1 MTDKVVEKKT
11 EKPEKLAATPAVD
24 LASPE
29 TRVDTSRTAIDTAAL
44 VKQGVVSNLTI
55 VDGKA
60 QTLTPEAVA
69 KDAELLH
76 AALTKTKM
84 FGLSSSPDAATVGNI
99 LDPTDKKDR
108 VALEAKY
115 EQLYGTKLRDDV
127 KKYLG
132 SDGVAFRTVESMLNR
147 NDNRTNF
154 GGNLEVA
161 IETTKVDPE
170 KGNRL
175 LRAAV
180 GSLNSDQISQMAT
193 DLQKV
198 DGAKAPVDLV
208 PANATEQQRREL
220 TLGLDIAKSGRQPAN
235 ETERAAYNAY
245 QKAYVDRVI
254 SETPGLTDAN
264 RQVLGIMTQ
273 GADHRSADDIKKM
286 ANIAL
291 GANDLKM
298 FADAVNGDTPAA
310 IAARKQIGA
319 DAGFVKQFNEKFVA
333 DASQTQADVANDLLK
348 EGKVSIPTIIKGDS
362 NILFG
367 LLDNPKNIDLAASS
381 STAKEQ
387 KDFSAGK
394 ELSLSGRKP
403 ANEQE
408 AAALEY
414 YNKVQ
419 QAMTD
424 AGMDK
429 KQRAITE
436 DEIAHGGKTLISRLA
451 ELDKPSTLGF
461 IGGGH
466 TTHEMMKT
474 IENMTPQDW
483 KLLQDPAYKRD
494 LLASTWTYEKNEDVN
509 RRMQNLIE
517 AKAAAPNFEAS
528 QGIKRNVWEVY
539 KDTQSGGATE
549 RDLASAI
556 ASMSPADAAKY
567 KSDADYRKRID
578 DIVQNNLYNGAQD
591 LAKSVLTQVAQ
602 TGKPAELSTLQQIQ
616 KNTMDGASPRQQI
629 DLVEKLLA
637 DPKVREGLAKP
648 WQQQTDEEKKI
659 KAAVMD
665 AIPTAINPNHPLFKD
680 GHVPLGDKVAF
691 GVPINQLYPDIARL
705 PEAQRAQ
712 FQNLLNDSEKQILNN
727 VIAQGGQ
734 EKLEDRMRA
743 IVVSGG
749 DYKDIQ
755 GELSKLTT
763 DEQKK
768 ALINA
773 YENKYHSNLSNDYM
787 PLVDAADKVQ
797 FQNYLRPNGDGN
809 QTAFDHAKTSDDLT
823 RPAFDASAQTVERA
837 LQIEKGMLT
846 QFQALH
852 KQLPQE
858 MQEKINTLITNA
870 VDQNRAA
877 PIEEIKALGKAAVDV
892 AAVVATIYTLG
903 GSAALAASIRAG
915 EAAATVISRATVER
929 TAAAVLERQAVA
941 PVAETVLETGT
952 TRLATGAAGDTVI
965 AADRAATVVEPVVTT
980 AKVVEPVATAAEVTE
995 PVVTVAKVAEPVVKA
1010 AEVTEPVVTAAKVAE
1025 PIATAAEVTE
1035 PVVTAAKV
1043 AEPIVTA
1050 AEVTEPVVTAAKVAE
1065 PIVTAAEVTEPVVTA
1080 AKVAEP
1086 IVTAAEVT
1094 EPVVTAAKVAEPIA
1108 TAAEVT
1114 EPVVT
1119 AAKIAEPLGTAEK
1132 GATILAGAEKL
1143 VKAIEPSIA
1152 ATTTIAAAGLAEVAT
1167 RPEPPKQDVAPHTI
1181 PTDKL
1186 MALATVRRGEGPFQ
1200 SAERILSSDGKRH
1213 SIDEVMAL
1221 TRALQHNFSPE
1232 RNGNHDMKGLK
1243 VNYQFITKDNF
1254 AAIIADVKNPQ
1265 VKAQLMKFAM
1275 AS

>member
-1 MTDKVVEKKT
+1 MTDKVVEKADKT
-11 EKPEKLAATPAVD
+11 EKPVVARPLVD
-24 LASPE
+24 MT
-29 TRVDTSRTAIDTAAL
+29 TRDQGTDTSRTATDTAAL
-44 VKQGVVSNLTI
+44 VKQGVVTNLTL

-76 AALTKTKM
+76 AALTKTKL
-84 FGLSSSPDAATVGNI
+84 FGTMSSPDAAAVGNI

-147 NDNRTNF
+147 TDNRTNF

-175 LRAAV
+175 MRAAV

-193 DLQKV
+193 DLQKA
-198 DGAKAPVDLV
+198 DGAKAPMDLV

-220 TLGLDIAKSGRQPAN
+220 TLGLDLAKSGRQPAN

-286 ANIAL
+286 ANLAV
-291 GANDLKM
+291 GAGDLKM

-310 IAARKQIGA
+310 IAARKQLGA
-319 DAGFVKQFNEKFVA
+319 DAGFVKQYNDKFVA
-333 DASQTQADVANDLLK
+333 NASQTQADVANDLLK

-387 KDFSAGK
+387 KDFAAGK

-408 AAALEY
+408 SAALEY

-436 DEIAHGGKTLISRLA
+436 DEIAHGGKTLISKLA

-466 TTHEMMKT
+466 TTQDMMKA
-474 IENMTPQDW
+474 IENMSPQDW

-494 LLASTWTYEKNEDVN
+494 LMASTWTYETNEDVN
-509 RRMQNLIE
+509 RRMQKMID

-528 QGIKRNVWEVY
+528 QGIKRTVWEVY
-539 KDTQSGGATE
+539 KDTQSGGASDK
-549 RDLASAI
+549 DLASAI

-578 DIVQNNLYNGAQD
+578 DVVQNNLYNGAQD

-616 KNTMDGASPRQQI
+616 KNTMDGVQPRQQI

-637 DPKVREGLAKP
+637 DPKVREGLNKP
-648 WQQQTDEEKKI
+648 WQQQTDEEKKMR
-659 KAAVMD
+659 AAVID
-665 AIPTAINPNHPLFKD
+665 AIPTAANFNNPLFKD
-680 GHVPLGDKVAF
+680 GHVALGDKVAY

-705 PEAQRAQ
+705 PEAQRKQ
-712 FQNLLNDSEKQILNN
+712 FSNLLNDSEKQILNN
-727 VIAQGGQ
+727 VIAQGGE

-749 DYKDIQ
+749 SYKDIQ
-755 GELSKLTT
+755 GVLAKLTT
-763 DEQKK
+763 DDQKK
-768 ALINA
+768 ALLNA
-773 YENKYHSNLSNDYM
+773 YENKYQSNPSNDYM

-797 FQNYLRPNGDGN
+797 FQNYLRPLGDGN
-809 QTAFDHAKTSDDLT
+809 QTAFDHAQTTDGIT
-823 RPAFDASAQTVERA
+823 RFAFDASAQTVDRA

-915 EAAATVISRATVER
+915 EAAATVITRAAAER
-929 TAAAVLERQAVA
+929 TAAAVLEREAVA
-941 PVAETVLETGT
+941 PVAETIIDAGA
-952 TRLATGAAGDTVI
+952 TRLSTNAVADT
-965 AADRAATVVEPVVTT
+965 
-980 AKVVEPVATAAEVTE
+980 
-995 PVVTVAKVAEPVVKA
+995 
-1010 AEVTEPVVTAAKVAE
+1010 VVTADR
-1025 PIATAAEVTE
+1025 TAAVADT
-1035 PVVTAAKV
+1035 VVTADK
-1043 AEPIVTA
+1043 TA
-1050 AEVTEPVVTAAKVAE
+1050 AVADTVVTADK
-1065 PIVTAAEVTEPVVTA
+1065 TAAVVDTVVTA
-1080 AKVAEP
+1080 DK
-1086 IVTAAEVT
+1086 TAAVADT
-1094 EPVVTAAKVAEPIA
+1094 VVTADK
-1108 TAAEVT
+1108 TAAVADT
-1114 EPVVT
+1114 VVT
-1119 AAKIAEPLGTAEK
+1119 ADKTA
-1132 GATILAGAEKL
+1132 AVADTLVTADRTAAAADTLVTADRTAAAADTLVTADRTAALLAGAEKV
-1143 VKAIEPSIA
+1143 VKAIEPSIVA
-1152 ATTTIAAAGLAEVAT
+1152 ATTIAAATIAEVAT
-1167 RPEPPKQDVAPHTI
+1167 KPEPPKQEVAPPTV

-1243 VNYQFITKDNF
+1243 VNYQFITKENF

>member
-1 MTDKVVEKKT
+1 MSDKVEKVEKAERQPAQRPVVDMT
-11 EKPEKLAATPAVD
+11 TRDPGTDTTRSAA
-24 LASPE
+24 
-29 TRVDTSRTAIDTAAL
+29 DTAAL
-44 VKQGVVSNLTI
+44 VKQGVVANLTL

-60 QTLTPEAVA
+60 QTLTPEAVS

-76 AALTKTKM
+76 AALTKTKL
-84 FGLSSSPDAATVGNI
+84 FGAISSPDAATVENI
-99 LDPTDKKDR
+99 LDPTNKKDR
-108 VALEAKY
+108 AALEAKY
-115 EQLYGTKLRDDV
+115 EQLYGSKLRDDV

-132 SDGVAFRTVESMLNR
+132 GDGVAFRTVESMLNR
-147 NDNRTNF
+147 TDNRTNF

-161 IETTKVDPE
+161 METTKIDPE

-180 GSLNSDQISQMAT
+180 GSLNSDQISQMAV

-198 DGAKAPVDLV
+198 EGAKPLTDLV

-245 QKAYVDRVI
+245 QKAYVDRTI
-254 SETPGLTDAN
+254 SETPGLSDAN

-273 GADHRSADDIKKM
+273 GVDHRSAEDVKKM

-291 GANDLKM
+291 GSGDLKM

-310 IAARKQIGA
+310 IEARKQLSGDPA
-319 DAGFVKQFNEKFVA
+319 FVKQYNERFINNA
-333 DASQTQADVANDLLK
+333 NQTQADVANDLLK
-348 EGKVSIPTIIKGDS
+348 DGKVSIPTIIKGDS

-381 STAKEQ
+381 STQKEQ

-394 ELSLSGRKP
+394 ELALSGRKP

-408 AAALEY
+408 SAALDY

-419 QAMTD
+419 QAMKE
-424 AGMDK
+424 AGMDP

-461 IGGGH
+461 GGGH
-466 TTHEMMKT
+466 TTQDLMRA
-474 IENMTPQDW
+474 IENMSPADYQ
-483 KLLQDPAYKRD
+483 LLKDPAYKRD

-509 RRMQNLIE
+509 RRIQNMIE
-517 AKAAAPNFEAS
+517 AKASAPNFEAS
-528 QGIKRNVWEVY
+528 QGIKRTVWEVY
-539 KDTQSGGATE
+539 KDTQTGGASDK
-549 RDLASAI
+549 DLASAI
-556 ASMSPADAAKY
+556 ASMSPKDAAMY

-578 DIVQNNLYNGAQD
+578 DIVNNSMYNGAQD
-591 LAKSVLTQVAQ
+591 LAKSVLAQVAQ
-602 TGKPAELSTLQQIQ
+602 TGKPGELSTLQQIQ
-616 KNTMDGASPRQQI
+616 KNTMDGATPRQQI

-648 WQQQTDEEKKI
+648 WTEQTDEEKKM
-659 KAAVMD
+659 KAAIID
-665 AIPTAINPNHPLFKD
+665 AIPTAMRPNHPLFQE
-680 GHVPLGDKVAF
+680 GRVPLGDKVAF
-691 GVPINQLYPDIARL
+691 GVPVNQLYPDIARL

-712 FQNLLNDSEKQILNN
+712 FSNLLNDSEKQILNN

-734 EKLEDRMRA
+734 ERLEDRMRA

-749 DYKDIQ
+749 SYKDIQ
-755 GELSKLTT
+755 GELAKLTT

-768 ALINA
+768 ALLNA

-797 FQNYLRPNGDGN
+797 FQNYLRPVGDGN
-809 QTAFDHAKTSDDLT
+809 QTAFEHAKTTDGLT
-823 RPAFDASAQTVERA
+823 RFAFDASAQTVERA
-837 LQIEKGMLT
+837 LQIEKGMLS
-846 QFQALH
+846 QFQALN

-858 MQEKINTLITNA
+858 MQEKINTLITEA

-915 EAAATVISRATVER
+915 EAAATVVSRAVAER
-929 TAAAVLERQAVA
+929 TAAAILERQAAA
-941 PVAETVLETGT
+941 PVVESLVAADRVAAVAEPIVAADRTV
-952 TRLATGAAGDTVI
+952 AAVEPVVQAVKPVVQAVEPVVAADRTVAAVEPVVQAAKPVVQAVEPVVAADRTVAAVEPVVAADRTVAAVEPIVAADRTVAAVEPVVAADRTVAAVEPVI
-965 AADRAATVVEPVVTT
+965 AADRTVAAVEPVVAADRTV
-980 AKVVEPVATAAEVTE
+980 AALGAADKVVR
-995 PVVTVAKVAEPVVKA
+995 
-1010 AEVTEPVVTAAKVAE
+1010 
-1025 PIATAAEVTE
+1025 
-1035 PVVTAAKV
+1035 
-1043 AEPIVTA
+1043 
-1050 AEVTEPVVTAAKVAE
+1050 
-1065 PIVTAAEVTEPVVTA
+1065 
-1080 AKVAEP
+1080 
-1086 IVTAAEVT
+1086 
-1094 EPVVTAAKVAEPIA
+1094 
-1108 TAAEVT
+1108 
-1114 EPVVT
+1114 
-1119 AAKIAEPLGTAEK
+1119 
-1132 GATILAGAEKL
+1132 
-1143 VKAIEPSIA
+1143 AIEPAVVAGA
-1152 ATTTIAAAGLAEVAT
+1152 ALIAAAVTEIAT
-1167 RPEPPKQDVAPHTI
+1167 KPEPVKQEVTPPTV

-1200 SAERILSSDGKRH
+1200 SAERILSADGKRH

-1221 TRALQHNFSPE
+1221 TRALQRNFSPE

-1265 VKAQLMKFAM
+1265 VKAQLMKM
-1275 AS
+1275 ALAS